1 MSETKFNFEIGDKVS
16 VKPATINH
24 LSGKNLTLTGK
35 ERVDGRDMWK
45 ATDNHTTYL
54 LFAEQII
61 LTEEVR
67 FKPGQT
73 VRLTK
78 DGLSRYPWAEGELT
92 IKHIHIPPHGILWE
106 KHAYHVEITK
116 NRTTMFFEDELEL
129 IPEEEKKEMFKP
141 YTLITMRTVKDS
153 YGTSTPSI
161 PEGWE
166 AIDFRPAVTKE
177 RFLSNSGAVLEATHD
192 QAKEVPSIILRK
204 LEPISDKELLDC
216 LIGWLWDTAPGT
228 LTNSFLSYSKVFES
242 REEFN
247 KAILSRATELARK
260 KKAKS

>member
-1 MSETKFNFEIGDKVS
+1 
-16 VKPATINH
+16 
-24 LSGKNLTLTGK
+24 
-35 ERVDGRDMWK
+35 
-45 ATDNHTTYL
+45 
-54 LFAEQII
+54 
-61 LTEEVR
+61 
-67 FKPGQT
+67 
-73 VRLTK
+73 
-78 DGLSRYPWAEGELT
+78 
-92 IKHIHIPPHGILWE
+92 
-106 KHAYHVEITK
+106 
-116 NRTTMFFEDELEL
+116 
-129 IPEEEKKEMFKP
+129 
-141 YTLITMRTVKDS
+141 MRTVKDS